1 MNYAE
6 ALCLFFKYLWVVFFF
21 QISFCYKRV
30 IVRQQVVV
38 VWSLSHVRLF
48 CDSINCSLPGSSVHG
63 ISKATVLEWV
73 PFPSPRDLPCPE
85 IEPVSSAWQEDSL
98 ALSHLG
104 SPLRQHTSYNFSSQF
119 IVWWAGLC
127 SLPIVWPEAKLLT
140 HASTGDSWTLTGK
153 SGSVSCRD
161 TAPFSWLLVCT
172 RFCLCPPRVCFP
184 SPLKILGQG
193 LPLRLIW

>member
-85 IEPVSSAWQEDSL
+85 IEPVSSAWQEESL

-119 IVWWAGLC
+119 IVRPILLRRLYATLNSIFHHF
-127 SLPIVWPEAKLLT
+127 SLF
-140 HASTGDSWTLTGK
+140 
-153 SGSVSCRD
+153 VSLNLSCIHCR
-161 TAPFSWLLVCT
+161 
-172 RFCLCPPRVCFP
+172 
-184 SPLKILGQG
+184 
-193 LPLRLIW
+193 